1 MVGLIRDQSSEIYKV
16 LNLPDYTYPIFGI
29 ALGKVA
35 RLNKVKP
42 RLPLEATA
50 FKENMLSKRLK
61 PLKNMTKFKK
71 NMLEIDA

>member
-50 FKENMLSKRLK
+50 FKAVSYTHLMLPTKR
-61 PLKNMTKFKK
+61 
-71 NMLEIDA
+71 IV